1 MTDHRIS
8 ISLLLPTRGRRALVE
23 RLFDSIVA
31 TTANL
36 EDLEVIMYIDE
47 DDLPTH
53 QIAHPLLSLV
63 KLIKPPGEKMGRMNQ
78 LCYETSC
85 GRFVMLMNDDVVFR
99 TKAWD
104 VRVLEA
110 FARFDDDIA
119 LVYGNDLHQRES
131 LATLPIGSR
140 AYCEVVGGICPRD
153 YLNLYIDLHLFD
165 IFKNLAKLGYPRT
178 VYLGDVIFEHMHHET
193 GKSTMDATYAKKNE
207 RADDLLFINLADERW
222 THAKML
228 KRYIDAKRDGTMSVN
243 TKDGVGSLLRNAL
256 SYIKSRT

>member
-36 EDLEVIMYIDE
+36 KELEVVMYIDE

-85 GRFVMLMNDDVVFR
+85 GRYVMLMNDDVVFR

-104 VRVLEA
+104 VLVLEN

-119 LVYGNDLHQRES
+119 LVYGNDLHQSEA
-131 LATLPIGSR
+131 LATLPIVSR
-140 AYCEVVGGICPRD
+140 AVCDVMGGICPGD

-165 IFKNLAKLGYPRT
+165 VFRSLAKLGYPRT
-178 VYLGDVIFEHMHHET
+178 VYLGHVIFEHMHYET
-193 GKSTMDATYAKKNE
+193 GKSTMDVTYAKKNE
-207 RADDLLFINLADERW
+207 RADDLLFINLADERR
-222 THAKML
+222 TQARML
-228 KRYIDAKRDGTMSVN
+228 KRYIDARRDGAMSV
-243 TKDGVGSLLRNAL
+243 TTTDGVGSMLRSML